1 MALIS
6 AYLSRGQITQR
17 GVDRVLK
24 LAWTL
29 ADLAGAARPDLG
41 HVAAAVQLRAPGDH
55 EVVA

>member
-1 MALIS
+1 MALLA
-6 AYLSRGQITQR
+6 AYLARGELTQR

-29 ADLAGAARPDLG
+29 ADLANAARPDLG
-41 HVAAAVQLRAPGDH
+41 HVAAATQLRAPGAF